1 MFFVTPNGCPNH
13 GFKLK
18 LGKNYNSNNSIWL
31 AVMVHF
37 TSAKLPYLSQLIF
50 QLQRPSGLFMAYLK
64 RGIGFVDR
72 FNEPI
77 RGKGP
82 PCIPNLGKRALSL
95 SSVPKSARQF
105 IQRGR
110 SVVKDYIFQL

>member
-1 MFFVTPNGCPNH
+1 MSSRVASGQ
-13 GFKLK
+13 
-18 LGKNYNSNNSIWL
+18 LGAIAINIPSSAALWL
-31 AVMVHF
+31 
-37 TSAKLPYLSQLIF
+37 
-50 QLQRPSGLFMAYLK
+50 MAYLK

-95 SSVPKSARQF
+95 SSVPKSARKF
-105 IQRGR
+105 IQRGK
-110 SVVKDYIFQL
+110 SVVTDYIFQL